1 MFIAIVPPRPNHS
14 GSRQSNARPLK
25 SFQSS
30 RRELVQEHLIELC
43 VGETLQ
49 VGCYRVTL
57 LQVNGDELS
66 IEVDGD
72 GEFDL
77 EEIAEALQVC

>member
-1 MFIAIVPPRPNHS
+1 M
-14 GSRQSNARPLK
+14 
-25 SFQSS
+25 
-30 RRELVQEHLIELC
+30 QEHLIELC

-49 VGCYRVTL
+49 VGRYRVTL

-72 GEFDL
+72 GECGL
-77 EEIAEALQVC
+77 EEMAEALESC